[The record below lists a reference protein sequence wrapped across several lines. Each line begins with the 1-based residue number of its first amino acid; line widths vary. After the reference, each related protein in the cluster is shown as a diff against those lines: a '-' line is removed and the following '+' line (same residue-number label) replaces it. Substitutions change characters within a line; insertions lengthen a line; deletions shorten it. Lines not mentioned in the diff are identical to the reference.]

1 MKNRWLVL
9 CLMFAVS
16 AAPWAASAQS
26 PWSPSK
32 PVRMVVPVMGTTND
46 VIAREVASRLGQV
59 LGQPVVVENRPGA
72 GGNIGA
78 EFVAKSA
85 ADGQTILVGY
95 NGPIAINR
103 ALFDKI
109 PFDPLKDFAPIT
121 LAVTS
126 PQYLVV
132 SPTLPVNSVSELL
145 AYARKHPGELSY
157 GSIGP
162 GSASHLTMEMF
173 KTAAHIDMVHVP
185 YKGSGAVITDLI
197 AGNVKVAFLVPGNV
211 QQFVKDGRLKVIAT
225 SGSQRFGST
234 PNVPTLQEVG
244 FAGFVATSWVGFLAP
259 AKTPAAVISRYHAE
273 IVRILTSPEVKK
285 KLQGMEFDVVAGSP
299 EQFQE
304 WIRADAA
311 RWEKVVRDANVKVE

>member
-9 CLMFAVS
+9 CLMFAAS
-16 AAPWAASAQS
+16 AASWAASAQS

-103 ALFDKI
+103 ALFDKM

-173 KTAAHIDMVHVP
+173 KTAAQIDMVHVP

-244 FAGFVATSWVGFLAP
+244 FPGFVATSWVGFLAP
-259 AKTPAAVISRYHAE
+259 AKTPAAVIARYHAE

-285 KLQGMEFDVVAGSP
+285 KLEGMEFDVVAGSP